1 MGMAF
6 CAGEVAPPVSPATP
20 VTERTDAPNRGHC
33 VPAGNLADM
42 SDDWLYGRPPR
53 RDEQP
58 QSREPGPDETRVM
71 PTVAR
76 QQPGQA
82 ARSPRETPPPPPPGS
97 RSGGGFLGG
106 VRRWGPRLRRP
117 RFRLRYLWLLLLLWL
132 VYLIAVPFFAWN
144 NVSQVNAFPSG
155 HRPADTPGT
164 NYLIVGSDSRKGLS
178 ASQRKQ
184 LHTGNDSGQRTDTI
198 MLLHDGSGPSLLMS
212 IPRDS
217 EVAIPGHGTTKINAA
232 FAYGGPKL
240 LIQTVEQLTRIH
252 IDHYVEIGFGGFVN
266 VVDSVGGITICPQH
280 NMDDKLANLHVK
292 KGCQHADGRVAL
304 AYARSRHADPKLGD
318 IARGGQQ
325 REVVNAVGH
334 KALSPWTFINPF
346 RYWSLNMSAADSL
359 KVDQD
364 LSVIGMGRFAWG
376 MTHADL
382 NCVVPIS
389 NLSVQLDPTRS
400 AKMFK
405 LIRDDNTDAIGKSL
419 CTRSGLPAGS

>member
-1 MGMAF
+1 
-6 CAGEVAPPVSPATP
+6 
-20 VTERTDAPNRGHC
+20 
-33 VPAGNLADM
+33 M
-42 SDDWLYGRPPR
+42 SDDWLFGGSPGGRKGGPDDRRQDGDADRHDDPDATRPVPR
-53 RDEQP
+53 QP

-76 QQPGQA
+76 QQPGSA
-82 ARSPRETPPPPPPGS
+82 ARSPREAPAPPPPGP
-97 RSGGGFLGG
+97 RSGGGFPGG
-106 VRRWGPRLRRP
+106 ARRWGLRLRRP

-132 VYLIAVPFFAWN
+132 VFLIAVPVFAWK
-144 NVSQVNAFPSG
+144 NVSQVDAFPSG

-164 NYLIVGSDSRKGLS
+164 NYLIVGSDSRRGLS
-178 ASQRKQ
+178 AAQRKQ

-217 EVAIPGHGTTKINAA
+217 QVAIPGHGTTKINAA

-240 LIQTVEQLTRIH
+240 LIKTVEQLTRIH

-266 VVDSVGGITICPQH
+266 VVDSVGGITICPKH

-318 IARGGQQ
+318 VARGGQQ

-334 KALSPWTFINPF
+334 RALSPWTFLNPF

-364 LSVIGMGRFAWG
+364 LSVMGMGRFAWG

-389 NLSVQLDPTRS
+389 NLAVTLDPTRS
-400 AKMFK
+400 QQMFK
-405 LIRDDNTDAIGKSL
+405 LIREDRTSAIDKTL
-419 CTRSGLPAGS
+419 CTRSGLPRGAG

>member
-1 MGMAF
+1 
-6 CAGEVAPPVSPATP
+6 
-20 VTERTDAPNRGHC
+20 
-33 VPAGNLADM
+33 M
-42 SDDWLYGRPPR
+42 SDDWLYGRSPR
-53 RDEQP
+53 GGKSGRDGGRQDGDAGSHADP
-58 QSREPGPDETRVM
+58 DATRPVPRQSGSREPGPDETRVM

-76 QQPGQA
+76 QQRGSA
-82 ARSPRETPPPPPPGS
+82 ARSPRETPAPPPPPS
-97 RSGGGFLGG
+97 RAGGGFLGG
-106 VRRWGPRLRRP
+106 VRRWGPRWPRP

-132 VYLIAVPFFAWN
+132 VYLVAVPVFAWN

-164 NYLIVGSDSRKGLS
+164 NYLIVGSDSRKGLT
-178 ASQRKQ
+178 AAQRKQ

-217 EVAIPGHGTTKINAA
+217 LVAIPGHGTTKINAA

-240 LIQTVEQLTRIH
+240 LIRTIEQLTGIR

-266 VVDSVGGITICPQH
+266 VVDSVGGITICPKH

-318 IARGGQQ
+318 VARGGQQ

-334 KALSPWTFINPF
+334 KALSPWTFVNPF

-359 KVDQD
+359 QVDQD
-364 LSVIGMGRFAWG
+364 LSVFGMGRFAWG
-376 MTHADL
+376 LTHADL

-400 AKMFK
+400 KQMFK
-405 LIRDDNTDAIGKSL
+405 LIRDDDTSAVDKRL
-419 CTRSGLPAGS
+419 CTRSGLPPSAG

>member
-1 MGMAF
+1 
-6 CAGEVAPPVSPATP
+6 
-20 VTERTDAPNRGHC
+20 
-33 VPAGNLADM
+33 M
-42 SDDWLYGRPPR
+42 SDDWLFGGRSPGGGPKDDSQEPDATRPVPR
-53 RDEQP
+53 QP
-58 QSREPGPDETRVM
+58 QPDETRVM
-71 PTVAR
+71 PTVSR
-76 QQPGQA
+76 PERPQA
-82 ARSPRETPPPPPPGS
+82 AQQGTGPSRSPHPTPTPPPPS
-97 RSGGGFLGG
+97 RGGAGGGFLGG
-106 VRRWGPRLRRP
+106 VRRTLGRAGRP
-117 RFRLRYLWLLLLLWL
+117 RFRLRYLWLLLVLWL

-155 HRPADTPGT
+155 KRPADTSGT
-164 NYLIVGSDSRKGLS
+164 NYLIVGSDSRKGLT
-178 ASQRKQ
+178 AEQRKQ

-217 EVAIPGHGTTKINAA
+217 LVPIPGHGTTKINAA

-240 LIQTVEQLTRIH
+240 LIQTVEQLTSIH

-266 VVDSVGGITICPQH
+266 VVDAVGGITICPSH
-280 NMDDKLANLHVK
+280 TMDDKLANLHVK

-325 REVVNAVGH
+325 REVVNAVGK
-334 KALSPWTFINPF
+334 KALSPWTFLNPF

-364 LSVIGMGRFAWG
+364 LSVFGMGRFAYG
-376 MTHADL
+376 MTHAKL

-389 NLSVQLDPTRS
+389 DLGVHLDPTRS
-400 AKMFK
+400 QRMFK
-405 LIRDDNTDAIGKSL
+405 LIRDDDTEAIGKSL
-419 CTRSGLPAGS
+419 CTKSGLPPGS

>member
-1 MGMAF
+1 
-6 CAGEVAPPVSPATP
+6 
-20 VTERTDAPNRGHC
+20 
-33 VPAGNLADM
+33 M
-42 SDDWLYGRPPR
+42 SDDWLYGGSPGGRQGGDPHRDPHTSTPDPDATRPVAHR
-53 RDEQP
+53 P
-58 QSREPGPDETRVM
+58 QSRTPGPDETRVM

-76 QQPGQA
+76 EERGGPG
-82 ARSPRETPPPPPPGS
+82 ARAPREVPPPPP
-97 RSGGGFLGG
+97 RSSGTTGGGFLDG
-106 VRRWGPRLRRP
+106 VRRGFGRLGRPRLK
-117 RFRLRYLWLLLLLWL
+117 LRYLWLLVVLWL

-155 HRPADTPGT
+155 QRPADTPGT

-178 ASQRKQ
+178 AAQRKQ

-217 EVAIPGHGTTKINAA
+217 LVPIPGHGTTKINAA

-240 LIQTVEQLTRIH
+240 LIKTVEDLTDIR

-266 VVDSVGGITICPQH
+266 VVDAVGGITICPTH
-280 NMDDKLANLHVK
+280 DMNDKLANLHVK

-325 REVVNAVGH
+325 RQVVNAVGD
-334 KALSPWTFINPF
+334 KALSPWTFLNPF
-346 RYWSLNMSAADSL
+346 RYWDLNMSAADSL
-359 KVDQD
+359 TVDQD

-376 MTHADL
+376 MTHAKL

-389 NLSVQLDPTRS
+389 DLGVHLDPTRS
-400 AKMFK
+400 KQMFK
-405 LIRDDNTDAIGKSL
+405 LIRDDNTDGVGKNL
-419 CTRSGLPAGS
+419 CTQSGLPRP

>member
-1 MGMAF
+1 
-6 CAGEVAPPVSPATP
+6 
-20 VTERTDAPNRGHC
+20 
-33 VPAGNLADM
+33 M
-42 SDDWLYGRPPR
+42 SDDWLFGGRSPGGRHEDDSGESDATRPVPR
-53 RDEQP
+53 QP
-58 QSREPGPDETRVM
+58 EPDETRVM
-71 PTVAR
+71 PTVSRPDRPQSA
-76 QQPGQA
+76 QQGA
-82 ARSPRETPPPPPPGS
+82 ASAPSRPPAPTPPPRS
-97 RSGGGFLGG
+97 RASAGGGLLGG
-106 VRRWGPRLRRP
+106 VRRTLGRAGRP
-117 RFRLRYLWLLLLLWL
+117 RFRLRYLWLLLVLWL

-155 HRPADTPGT
+155 KRPADTSGT
-164 NYLIVGSDSRKGLS
+164 NYLIVGSDSRKGLT
-178 ASQRKQ
+178 AAQRKQ

-217 EVAIPGHGTTKINAA
+217 IVDIPGHGTTKINAA

-240 LIQTVEQLTRIH
+240 LIQTVEQLTSIH

-266 VVDSVGGITICPQH
+266 VVDAVGGITICPSH
-280 NMDDKLANLHVK
+280 TMDDKLANLHVK

-325 REVVNAVGH
+325 REVVNAVGK
-334 KALSPWTFINPF
+334 KALSPWTFLNPF

-364 LSVIGMGRFAWG
+364 LSVFGMGRFAYG
-376 MTHADL
+376 MTHAKL

-389 NLSVQLDPTRS
+389 DLGVHLDPTRS
-400 AKMFK
+400 QRMFK
-405 LIRDDNTDAIGKSL
+405 LIRDDNTDAIGRSL
-419 CTRSGLPAGS
+419 CTRSGLPPGS

>member
-1 MGMAF
+1 
-6 CAGEVAPPVSPATP
+6 
-20 VTERTDAPNRGHC
+20 
-33 VPAGNLADM
+33 M
-42 SDDWLYGRPPR
+42 SDDWLFGGRSPGGRHEDDSGESDATRPVPR
-53 RDEQP
+53 QP
-58 QSREPGPDETRVM
+58 EPDETRVM
-71 PTVAR
+71 PTVSRPDRPQSA
-76 QQPGQA
+76 QQGA
-82 ARSPRETPPPPPPGS
+82 ASAPSRPPAPTPPPRS
-97 RSGGGFLGG
+97 RASAGGGLLGG
-106 VRRWGPRLRRP
+106 VRRTLGRAGRP
-117 RFRLRYLWLLLLLWL
+117 RFRLRYLWLLLVLWL

-155 HRPADTPGT
+155 KRPADTSGT
-164 NYLIVGSDSRKGLS
+164 NYLIVGSDSRKGLT
-178 ASQRKQ
+178 AAQRKQ

-217 EVAIPGHGTTKINAA
+217 IVDIPGHGTTKINAA

-240 LIQTVEQLTRIH
+240 LIQTVEQLTSIH

-266 VVDSVGGITICPQH
+266 VVDAVGGITICPSH
-280 NMDDKLANLHVK
+280 TMDDKLANLHVK

-325 REVVNAVGH
+325 REVVNAVGK
-334 KALSPWTFINPF
+334 KALSPWTFLNPF

-364 LSVIGMGRFAWG
+364 LSVFGMGRFAYG
-376 MTHADL
+376 MTHAKL

-389 NLSVQLDPTRS
+389 DLGVHLDPTRS
-400 AKMFK
+400 QRIFK

-419 CTRSGLPAGS
+419 CTRSGLPPGS

>member
-1 MGMAF
+1 
-6 CAGEVAPPVSPATP
+6 
-20 VTERTDAPNRGHC
+20 
-33 VPAGNLADM
+33 M
-42 SDDWLYGRPPR
+42 SDDWLFGGRSPGGRHEDDSGESDATRPVPR
-53 RDEQP
+53 QP
-58 QSREPGPDETRVM
+58 EPDETRVM
-71 PTVAR
+71 PTVSRPDRPQSA
-76 QQPGQA
+76 QQGA
-82 ARSPRETPPPPPPGS
+82 ASAPSRPPAPTPPPRS
-97 RSGGGFLGG
+97 RASAGGGLLGG
-106 VRRWGPRLRRP
+106 VRRTLGRAGRP
-117 RFRLRYLWLLLLLWL
+117 RFRLRYLWLLLVLWL

-155 HRPADTPGT
+155 KRPADTSGT
-164 NYLIVGSDSRKGLS
+164 NYLIVGSDSRKGLT
-178 ASQRKQ
+178 AEQRKQ

-198 MLLHDGSGPSLLMS
+198 MLLHAGSGPSLLMS

-217 EVAIPGHGTTKINAA
+217 IVDIPGHGTTKINAA

-240 LIQTVEQLTRIH
+240 LIQTVEQLTSIH

-266 VVDSVGGITICPQH
+266 VVDAVGGITICPSH
-280 NMDDKLANLHVK
+280 TMDDKLANLHVK

-325 REVVNAVGH
+325 REVVNAVGK
-334 KALSPWTFINPF
+334 KALSPWTFLNPF

-364 LSVIGMGRFAWG
+364 LSVFGMGRFAYG
-376 MTHADL
+376 MTHAKL

-389 NLSVQLDPTRS
+389 DLGVHLDPTRS
-400 AKMFK
+400 QRMFK

-419 CTRSGLPAGS
+419 CTRSGLPPGS

>member
-1 MGMAF
+1 
-6 CAGEVAPPVSPATP
+6 
-20 VTERTDAPNRGHC
+20 
-33 VPAGNLADM
+33 M
-42 SDDWLYGRPPR
+42 SDDWLFGGRSPGGRHEDDSGESDATRPVPR
-53 RDEQP
+53 QP
-58 QSREPGPDETRVM
+58 EPDETRVM
-71 PTVAR
+71 PTVSRPDRPQSA
-76 QQPGQA
+76 QQGA
-82 ARSPRETPPPPPPGS
+82 ASAPSRPPTPTPPPRS
-97 RSGGGFLGG
+97 RASAGGGLLGG
-106 VRRWGPRLRRP
+106 VRRTLGRAGRP
-117 RFRLRYLWLLLLLWL
+117 RFRLRYLWLLLVLWL

-155 HRPADTPGT
+155 KRPADTSGT
-164 NYLIVGSDSRKGLS
+164 NYLIVGSDSRKGLT
-178 ASQRKQ
+178 AAQRKQ

-217 EVAIPGHGTTKINAA
+217 IVDIPGHGTTKINAA

-240 LIQTVEQLTRIH
+240 LIQTVEQLTSIH

-266 VVDSVGGITICPQH
+266 VVDAVGGITICPSH
-280 NMDDKLANLHVK
+280 TMDDKLANLHVK

-325 REVVNAVGH
+325 REVVNAVGK
-334 KALSPWTFINPF
+334 KALSPWTFLNPF

-364 LSVIGMGRFAWG
+364 LSVFGMGRFAYG
-376 MTHADL
+376 MTHAKL

-389 NLSVQLDPTRS
+389 DLGVHLDPTRS
-400 AKMFK
+400 QRMFK

-419 CTRSGLPAGS
+419 CTRSGLPPGS

>member
-1 MGMAF
+1 MA
-6 CAGEVAPPVSPATP
+6 AGS
-20 VTERTDAPNRGHC
+20 
-33 VPAGNLADM
+33 LASM
-42 SDDWLYGRPPR
+42 SDDWLYGGSPGGRQGGRPGGDPGQQDSDATRPVPR
-53 RDEQP
+53 QPARDP
-58 QSREPGPDETRVM
+58 KPDETRVM

-76 QQPGQA
+76 QQRGSTA
-82 ARSPRETPPPPPPGS
+82 ARTPRQAPPPPPG
-97 RSGGGFLGG
+97 RTHGGFLAG
-106 VRRWGPRLRRP
+106 VRRWRPRLG
-117 RFRLRYLWLLLLLWL
+117 RFRLRYLWLLLVLWL

-144 NVSQVNAFPSG
+144 NVSQVNPFPAG

-178 ASQRKQ
+178 AAQRKE

-198 MLLHDGSGPSLLMS
+198 MLMHDGAGPTLLMS

-217 EVAIPGHGTTKINAA
+217 QVAIPGHGTTKINAA

-240 LIQTVEQLTRIH
+240 LIQTVENLTGIH

-266 VVDSVGGITICPQH
+266 VVDAVGGITICPSH
-280 NMDDKLANLHVK
+280 TMNDRLANLHVK

-334 KALSPWTFINPF
+334 KALSPWTFLNPF

-359 KVDQD
+359 TVDKD
-364 LSVIGMGRFAWG
+364 LSVIGMGKFAWG
-376 MTHADL
+376 MTHAKL

-389 NLSVQLDPTRS
+389 NLAVTLDPTRS
-400 AKMFK
+400 KQMFQ
-405 LIRDDNTDAIGKSL
+405 LIREDKTDQIGKNL
-419 CTRSGLPAGS
+419 CTRSGLPHS